1 MNDMTWND
9 YLLLLEEDD
18 QQKLPMAS
26 VQSGPTAGTTPT
38 TPPTSTGSNSNYGP
52 VSNAG
57 SWVGKQIG
65 SGINA
70 AGSAIG
76 SAFGNGQNAEAAPA
90 APSTTP
96 PQQPP
101 QPQPQQPQ
109 PQQPQPQQ
117 PQPVLSPAQKNI
129 LRMQHPN
136 TFSTEQEWAPKDN
149 RILPPDVQQRLMGM
163 VHPGSREMMF
173 PQGMSSADWQRS
185 MRQNR

>member
-1 MNDMTWND
+1 MNDMTWSD
-9 YLLLLEEDD
+9 YLLLLEEDN

-38 TPPTSTGSNSNYGP
+38 TSTTGSVSNYGP
-52 VSNAG
+52 VSNAVSNAG
-57 SWVGKQIG
+57 YWVGKQIG

-70 AGSAIG
+70 VG
-76 SAFGNGQNAEAAPA
+76 SAFGNGQNAKAAPA
-90 APSTTP
+90 APSTT
-96 PQQPP
+96 QP
-101 QPQPQQPQ
+101 QPQPQPQ
-109 PQQPQPQQ
+109 PQ
-117 PQPVLSPAQKNI
+117 QPVLSPAQKDI

-173 PQGMSSADWQRS
+173 PQEMSSADWQRS
-185 MRQNR
+185 MRRNR